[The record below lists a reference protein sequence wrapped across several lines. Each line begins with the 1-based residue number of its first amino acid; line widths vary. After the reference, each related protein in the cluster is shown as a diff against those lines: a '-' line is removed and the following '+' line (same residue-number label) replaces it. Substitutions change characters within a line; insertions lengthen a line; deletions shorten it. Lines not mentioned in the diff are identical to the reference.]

1 MASQNYTISE
11 NDITNLPSSKG
22 MKFLIIQSKWNN
34 HITDNLF
41 QGTFDTLIENGVNS
55 DDISSLHVPGSFELI
70 YAANAAAN
78 KDVNAIICIGSV
90 IKGET
95 DHFNFICN
103 SVSNGIKDLNIKLDI
118 PVIFGVLTDNTEEQ
132 AIARSGGK
140 LGNKGIEFA
149 ISAIQMAHLRNSL
162 K

>member
-1 MASQNYTISE
+1 MASQNYRISE
-11 NDITNLPSSKG
+11 YDITNLPSSKG
-22 MKFLIIQSKWNN
+22 MKFTIIQSKWNS
-34 HITDNLF
+34 HITNNLY
-41 QGTFDTLIENGVNS
+41 QGTLDTLVKNGVNS
-55 DDISSLHVPGSFELI
+55 DDIITIYVPGSFELI
-70 YAANAAAN
+70 YAANAVAKN
-78 KDVNAIICIGSV
+78 DVNAIICIGSV

-103 SVSNGIKDLNIKLDI
+103 SVANGIKDLNIKSNI
-118 PVIFGVLTDNTEEQ
+118 PVIFGVLTDDTEDQ
-132 AIARSGGK
+132 ALARSGGK